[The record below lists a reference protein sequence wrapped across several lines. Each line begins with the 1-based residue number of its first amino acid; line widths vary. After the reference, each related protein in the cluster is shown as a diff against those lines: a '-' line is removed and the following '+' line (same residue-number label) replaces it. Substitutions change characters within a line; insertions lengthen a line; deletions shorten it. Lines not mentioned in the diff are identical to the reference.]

1 MAKKL
6 VTTKGHGHL
15 KTTEETGTTVKG
27 ENPATMITMVLI
39 VK

>member
-1 MAKKL
+1 MAKTL
-6 VTTKGHGHL
+6 VTTKGCGHL
-15 KTTEETGTTVKG
+15 KTTEEIGTVAKG